1 MVRIAVAGGTGGL
14 GRTLVDE
21 LAQGGEHV
29 VFVLSRKVFLD
40 LLPRESLLHAFSL
53 KDGIDDCFQV
63 GTPVPAFIKRALPGS
78 TI

>member
-21 LAQGGEHV
+21 LCQDNAHS
-29 VFVLSRKVFLD
+29 VFVLSRKVYISVD
-40 LLPRESLLHAFSL
+40 M
-53 KDGIDDCFQV
+53 GV
-63 GTPVPAFIKRALPGS
+63 V